1 MIFGIYIFSIM
12 AFDCIFYRSIHNE
25 KTKEIL
31 MILKFFKWLF
41 KLTLL
46 KIEKFYK
53 AHTLN

>member
-1 MIFGIYIFSIM
+1 MMFGIYIFSIM